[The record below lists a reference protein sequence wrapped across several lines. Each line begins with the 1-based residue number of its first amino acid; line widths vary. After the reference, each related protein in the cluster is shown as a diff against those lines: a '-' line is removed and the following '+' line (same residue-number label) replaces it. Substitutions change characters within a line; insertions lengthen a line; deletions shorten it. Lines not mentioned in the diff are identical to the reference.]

1 MSVLTTKPKFL
12 YPKSRMFP
20 FDEVTEKI
28 VKGLE
33 KRNWSVPGITV
44 DFHTYGSGETKYRRV
59 EYVHGENFKLYF
71 CRPQETLP
79 SKLNNTAAIHELW
92 IPNEELTVYD
102 DGSGP
107 TYFLYVGDDW
117 NLDKSWFMDSIKV
130 HSKLRKK
137 PRKYIRYKRD
147 LRTVNELIYDDDL
160 GREYEPEGDEPRRIS
175 IPEMYNRFK
184 TYLEENVLQYIES
197 FPEEEAVEEP
207 AVELIH
213 YEGPWKEIFSLCDYD
228 EKKRITQGMNDP
240 QKLTPE
246 NRHAYFG
253 SGRRLVGLSVQN
265 TCNFSEKAYDGFIWA
280 DTNPEAMNYG
290 CLNKQIKNAMGS
302 IRDDFLVSII
312 LKYANDVYV
321 VDNALFDET
330 RMSLFEQI
338 APRDTL
344 SDEELNLAYAERAKT
359 LIPITEYKG
368 GYKEP
373 LVLICRELDFDEIN
387 WISEDVVKRN

>member
-1 MSVLTTKPKFL
+1 
-12 YPKSRMFP
+12 
-20 FDEVTEKI
+20 
-28 VKGLE
+28 
-33 KRNWSVPGITV
+33 
-44 DFHTYGSGETKYRRV
+44 
-59 EYVHGENFKLYF
+59 
-71 CRPQETLP
+71 
-79 SKLNNTAAIHELW
+79 
-92 IPNEELTVYD
+92 
-102 DGSGP
+102 
-107 TYFLYVGDDW
+107 
-117 NLDKSWFMDSIKV
+117 
-130 HSKLRKK
+130 
-137 PRKYIRYKRD
+137 
-147 LRTVNELIYDDDL
+147 
-160 GREYEPEGDEPRRIS
+160 
-175 IPEMYNRFK
+175 
-184 TYLEENVLQYIES
+184 
-197 FPEEEAVEEP
+197 
-207 AVELIH
+207 
-213 YEGPWKEIFSLCDYD
+213 
-228 EKKRITQGMNDP
+228 MNDP

-253 SGRRLVGLSVQN
+253 SGRRLVGLSVRN

>member
-1 MSVLTTKPKFL
+1 
-12 YPKSRMFP
+12 
-20 FDEVTEKI
+20 
-28 VKGLE
+28 
-33 KRNWSVPGITV
+33 
-44 DFHTYGSGETKYRRV
+44 
-59 EYVHGENFKLYF
+59 
-71 CRPQETLP
+71 
-79 SKLNNTAAIHELW
+79 
-92 IPNEELTVYD
+92 
-102 DGSGP
+102 
-107 TYFLYVGDDW
+107 
-117 NLDKSWFMDSIKV
+117 MDSIKV

-197 FPEEEAVEEP
+197 FPEEEAAEEP

-253 SGRRLVGLSVQN
+253 SGRRLVGLSVRN